1 MDWKDQLK
9 ALWKRATWTRTADFT
24 LPGVLFELQPDFVM
38 AARFT
43 GKANGD
49 GQGQFSRMVMTP
61 LQPDALAPSPSG
73 PAILN
78 KSVLAK
84 TLDQIALAAGNGQA
98 RVGLLVPDGVAR
110 VGVFSFET
118 LPFNSREAATLMGWR
133 MRENLPFAPEEA
145 RISYQTTKTWEVV
158 KEGEIEVAKE
168 GEIEVAAVAMR
179 SSVAAEFEEIF
190 ESINRSSALI
200 LPSTMALLAL
210 LPREEGAGQLLV
222 HVCANAATL
231 AVVERQRLRFWRTR
245 DLAGLAPEEIFVQT
259 AAEAAR
265 VVASTEDRLQLRLD
279 HTWLCARP
287 PATEGWADE
296 LARTLGRDV
305 ELLQPAPETG
315 SLLTSEDRMV
325 YRRYGA
331 PLAGLVAN
339 GTAT

>member
-38 AARFT
+38 AARLA
-43 GKANGD
+43 GKGNGD
-49 GQGQFSRMVMTP
+49 GQGQLGRMVLAP
-61 LQPDALAPSPSG
+61 LELDALAPSPSG

-78 KSVLAK
+78 KSLLGK
-84 TLDQIALAAGNGQA
+84 TLDRLAIAAGNGKA
-98 RVGLLVPDGVAR
+98 RVGVLVPDGVAR
-110 VGVFSFET
+110 VGVFPFEV
-118 LPFNSREAATLMGWR
+118 LPANRREAATLIGWR
-133 MRENLPFAPEEA
+133 MRENLPFGPEEA
-145 RISYQTTKTWEVV
+145 RISYQTAKSVEV
-158 KEGEIEVAKE
+158 GKE

-210 LPREEGAGQLLV
+210 LPREEAGGQLLV

-231 AVVERQRLRFWRTR
+231 AVVDRQRLRFWRTR
-245 DLAGLAPEEIFVQT
+245 DLAGLAPEQIFIQT

-265 VVASTEDRLQLRLD
+265 VVASTEDRLQLRLAR
-279 HTWLCARP
+279 TWLCARP
-287 PATEGWADE
+287 PATESWADD
-296 LARTLGRDV
+296 LGRTLGRDV
-305 ELLQPAPETG
+305 ELLQPTPETG
-315 SLLTSEDRMV
+315 SLLTSDDRIV

-331 PLAGLVAN
+331 PLAGLIAN
-339 GTAT
+339 EVLNGRN

>member
-9 ALWKRATWTRTADFT
+9 ALWKRAVWTRTADFT
-24 LPGVLFELQPDFVM
+24 LPAVLFELQPDFVI
-38 AARFT
+38 AARLT

-49 GQGQFSRMVMTP
+49 GQGQFGRMVLTP
-61 LQPDALAPSPSG
+61 FEPDALASSPSG

-78 KSVLAK
+78 KSVLSAA
-84 TLDQIALAAGNGQA
+84 LDHTALAAGNGQA
-98 RVGLLVPDGVAR
+98 RVGVLVPDGVTR
-110 VGVFSFET
+110 VGVFPFEA
-118 LPFNSREAATLMGWR
+118 LPANRREAATLVGWR

-145 RISYQTTKTWEVV
+145 RISYQTMKTMEVG
-158 KEGEIEVAKE
+158 KEGEM
-168 GEIEVAAVAMR
+168 EVAAVAMR

-210 LPREEGAGQLLV
+210 LPQEEAGGQLLV
-222 HVCANAATL
+222 HVCTNAATL
-231 AVVERQRLRFWRTR
+231 AMVERQRLRFWRTR
-245 DLAGLAPEEIFVQT
+245 DFTGLAPDEIFVQV

-265 VVASTEDRLQLRLD
+265 VVASSEDRLSLRLN
-279 HTWLCARP
+279 TIWMCARP

-296 LARTLGRDV
+296 LARALGRDV
-305 ELLQPAPETG
+305 ELLQAAPETG
-315 SLLTSEDRMV
+315 SLLTSEDRTV

-339 GTAT
+339 QAGDE